1 MCGRKLILRLPLV
14 QAVGRAA
21 GEDGEGCAQVV
32 LYHIKGEARPGS
44 TSCVRCRC
52 FIALSNL
59 CYFVSQN
66 SAF

>member
-1 MCGRKLILRLPLV
+1 MWEETDSSAATGASCGQSHRR
-14 QAVGRAA
+14 RWR
-21 GEDGEGCAQVV
+21 EGCAQVV

-59 CYFVSQN
+59 CYFISQN